1 MKKYKGKN
9 IRVSDEFH
17 EDLKKYVAPIYK
29 INVFVENAVREKIK
43 ELKLKPEQ
51 INNDDNKLN
60 RGGICLYYQAD
71 NTTAMNCRYCGKSKL
86 FHLSHHYQMQYNDV
100 P

>member
-51 INNDDNKLN
+51 PKQQLN
-60 RGGICLYYQAD
+60 QGICLYYQAD
-71 NTTAMNCRYCGKSKL
+71 TSPAQNCRYCGRSKS
-86 FHLSHHYQMQYNDV
+86 FHNNSQIQYPNTLYNDV
-100 P
+100 L

>member
-43 ELKLKPEQ
+43 ELKLKPEPQ
-51 INNDDNKLN
+51 PDLLNK
-60 RGGICLYYQAD
+60 GGICLYYQAD
-71 NTTAMNCRYCGKSKL
+71 TSPAQNCRYCGRSKS
-86 FHLSHHYQMQYNDV
+86 FHNNSQMQYNDTL
-100 P
+100 

>member
-29 INVFVENAVREKIK
+29 ISVFVENAVREKIDQLKK
-43 ELKLKPEQ
+43 EKNEK
-51 INNDDNKLN
+51 
-60 RGGICLYYQAD
+60 R
-71 NTTAMNCRYCGKSKL
+71 
-86 FHLSHHYQMQYNDV
+86 
-100 P
+100 

>member
-51 INNDDNKLN
+51 PKLEQLN
-60 RGGICLYYQAD
+60 QGMQYP
-71 NTTAMNCRYCGKSKL
+71 NTL
-86 FHLSHHYQMQYNDV
+86 YNDV
-100 P
+100 L